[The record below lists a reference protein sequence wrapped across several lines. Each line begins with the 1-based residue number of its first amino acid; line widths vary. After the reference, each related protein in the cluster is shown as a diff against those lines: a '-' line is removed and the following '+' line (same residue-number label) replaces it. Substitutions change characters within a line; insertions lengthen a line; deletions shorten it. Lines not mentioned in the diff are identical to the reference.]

1 AAGGGLGDRGV
12 RCSGGATAAGRARGE
27 RRRRGGTVC
36 RARGARRAARASRD
50 AGRNRAAVG
59 ARAAS
64 AGARAAEQERSGT
77 HRGAR
82 GRAHQRRRRG
92 RSRAD
97 LGAGPDAE
105 PRGPRGAPRR
115 AGAGEP
121 RGSQGRCEHRCRGG
135 KPASA
140 RCVAGPSRG
149 GSGSRGATHHC
160 VGAAELAM
168 AGLLPTAQV
177 LAILASL
184 VEERVGLHYPH
195 AQRELLADKLV
206 ARAQEAG
213 FVSLLDYYYF
223 LRYDDPQQRELERL
237 VEALLVHE
245 TYLFRELHS
254 LEVAVDHA
262 VVPVVESGRRARIW
276 SAACAT
282 GEEAVS
288 LAVLLAE
295 RGVLDRCELVASDI
309 SEEAV
314 ARARAGRY
322 RARSLRRD
330 GLALAER
337 WLAREGDETVVP

>member
-1 AAGGGLGDRGV
+1 
-12 RCSGGATAAGRARGE
+12 
-27 RRRRGGTVC
+27 
-36 RARGARRAARASRD
+36 
-50 AGRNRAAVG
+50 
-59 ARAAS
+59 
-64 AGARAAEQERSGT
+64 
-77 HRGAR
+77 
-82 GRAHQRRRRG
+82 
-92 RSRAD
+92 
-97 LGAGPDAE
+97 
-105 PRGPRGAPRR
+105 
-115 AGAGEP
+115 
-121 RGSQGRCEHRCRGG
+121 
-135 KPASA
+135 
-140 RCVAGPSRG
+140 
-149 GSGSRGATHHC
+149 
-160 VGAAELAM
+160 M

-309 SEEAV
+309 SEAAV

-337 WLAREGDETVVP
+337 WLAREGDEIVVPPRILGALDLRVVNLCDSDEVAAQGEFDLIVCRHVLIYFAEPTVAAVVDALVDRLRLGAMMLVGVSESLLRFSTRLVCEEISDSFLYRRTA